1 MAIFYGVGVIFSVSA
16 GGILLYDLYRVL
28 AGKLAESELVMVKES
43 EEQSE
48 LEELQKQLAQ
58 RDRLSDKASEAAPKR
73 PLKDNTP

>member
-28 AGKLAESELVMVKES
+28 AGKLADNELVMVKES

-48 LEELQKQLAQ
+48 LEELQKQLAL
-58 RDRLSDKASEAAPKR
+58 RDRLIDQAGEAAQKR
-73 PLKDNTP
+73 PLKDDTP